1 MLHQLYVAY
10 LPACGAKTKWQ
21 RLALFEMRDNTG
33 EVSLRYNLRNRY
45 SGECMKSLVVYYS
58 LTGKTKL
65 VSQVIAEALNATL
78 VEIEERRPIPIPF
91 VYLSGGFAAF
101 MNRGSKIKPK
111 TIDLRQYERIFI
123 GSPIWNSRPTPAV
136 NSFIYQTNFEGR
148 GVILFFTMA
157 GDNSEKALANITA
170 KIERSQGKVVGS
182 FAITSY
188 KVSDEEIIA
197 RAKEAIRNYRG
208 VE

>member
-1 MLHQLYVAY
+1 
-10 LPACGAKTKWQ
+10 
-21 RLALFEMRDNTG
+21 
-33 EVSLRYNLRNRY
+33 
-45 SGECMKSLVVYYS
+45 MKALVVYYS

-78 VEIEERRPIPIPF
+78 LEIKETKPRKLGLF
-91 VYLSGGFAAF
+91 VYLTGGFAAIT
-101 MNRGSKIKPK
+101 NRGSKINP
-111 TIDLRQYERIFI
+111 IDVDLKQHERIFI
-123 GSPIWNSRPTPAV
+123 GSPMWGPRPAPAI

-148 GVILFFTMA
+148 SIIPFFTMG

-170 KIERSQGKVVGS
+170 KIEKKQGKVVGS
-182 FAITSY
+182 FAITSH